1 MRSLLRTAPLGI
13 LSLLVGACVSPPRPL
28 AALAVYDLGLP
39 AAPNPAPTAAPL
51 RRIDVF
57 AAPWLNGLDMQYR
70 YTDAGPNERRSFAE
84 NRWAATPAQLVEPV
98 LSRDLA
104 AGAMSKCKLSVRLE
118 EFTQLF
124 DAQGASSVL
133 ISGSMSLRG
142 ARLDQIYLHD
152 SFDIRR
158 PAESADPA
166 AGVKALR
173 EATGALSE
181 QIRAWL
187 TRAPPEVCGAA

>member
-1 MRSLLRTAPLGI
+1 ML
-13 LSLLVGACVSPPRPL
+13 GACVSPPRPL

-39 AAPNPAPTAAPL
+39 AAPNPTPTAVPL
-51 RRIDVF
+51 RRVEVF

-84 NRWAATPAQLVEPV
+84 NRWAATPAQLIEPV
-98 LSRDLA
+98 LARDLA
-104 AGAMSKCKLSVRLE
+104 VGAMSNCKLSVRLE

-133 ISGSMSLRG
+133 ISGSISLRG
-142 ARLDQIYLHD
+142 ERLDQIYLHD
-152 SFDIRR
+152 SFDVRR

-173 EATGALSE
+173 EATDALSE

-187 TRAPPEVCGAA
+187 THALPEVCGTA